1 MNSKTKLLISTI
13 LTLALGLPLA
23 KLALDKRYPERT
35 ITSGATEVVS
45 SVDVCSAPDLPEC

>member
-23 KLALDKRYPERT
+23 KLALDKRHPAQK
-35 ITSGATEVVS
+35 ITSQAAAVATS
-45 SVDVCSAPDLPEC
+45 FDACDTPDLPHC